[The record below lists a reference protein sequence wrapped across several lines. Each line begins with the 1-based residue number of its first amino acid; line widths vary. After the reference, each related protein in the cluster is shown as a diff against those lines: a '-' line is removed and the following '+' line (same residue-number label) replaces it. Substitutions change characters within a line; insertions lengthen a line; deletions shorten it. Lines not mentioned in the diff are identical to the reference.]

1 MNKEE
6 KRLLDAN
13 IKLVE
18 ERRTLIRDI
27 LILIGF
33 INGDK
38 ELKPFVEEIKKY
50 YEKIK

>member
-27 LILIGF
+27 LVLINF

-38 ELKPFVEEIKKY
+38 ELKPFVEEIEKY
-50 YEKIK
+50 YKNKK